1 MKSNNK
7 LLGEI
12 SKIQRGLEIGKDKT
26 LKTKTKFQ
34 LVTGEDIEK
43 YNVKNIR
50 FIDQKTYDEFIKGDL
65 DYFKKERVLIRETGS
80 SITCV
85 YLDKLLL
92 SNRSLYS
99 IIPNKGIS
107 PKFVLAVL
115 CSKLTQFFY
124 QTEFKADT
132 DVFPKIRIAQ
142 VKKIPIKVIPEKE
155 QTPFINL
162 VDKIISLKQQG
173 KDSSEQEKKIDELV
187 YKLYNITP
195 DEQKII
201 EAN

>member
-1 MKSNNK
+1 MF
-7 LLGEI
+7 L
-12 SKIQRGLEIGKDKT
+12 
-26 LKTKTKFQ
+26 
-34 LVTGEDIEK
+34 
-43 YNVKNIR
+43 
-50 FIDQKTYDEFIKGDL
+50 
-65 DYFKKERVLIRETGS
+65 
-80 SITCV
+80 
-85 YLDKLLL
+85 
-92 SNRSLYS
+92 
-99 IIPNKGIS
+99 
-107 PKFVLAVL
+107 
-115 CSKLTQFFY
+115 Y